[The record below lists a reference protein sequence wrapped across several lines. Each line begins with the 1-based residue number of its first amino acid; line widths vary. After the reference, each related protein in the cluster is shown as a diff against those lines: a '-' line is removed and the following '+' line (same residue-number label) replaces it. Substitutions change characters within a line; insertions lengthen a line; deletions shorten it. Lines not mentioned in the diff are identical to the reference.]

1 MRNIRLATLAVAV
14 IVVLLLPLS
23 LAALTVH
30 AAPAPLAPKLS
41 FAVNGTKIII
51 NSNFYN
57 LELDYSKGGI
67 TFLEVKND
75 LGKTMITVQNTTVP
89 AFSISIPGDNK
100 TILLRNGLL
109 DTKYVSNTTIIIS
122 IKYNYN
128 NETITQLYEFYSYS
142 PFIYTQIYYA
152 GNLTLTINIPTI
164 YSNKT
169 EMLTLYSSYEENKLV
184 LEKVEGSGIALLKG
198 LPLGFLEAEINSTKN
213 GTSLD
218 YVVAIKPSGVTPVL
232 LNLTVENKTGA
243 MLEKDL
249 GLTYVIPGGG
259 SHIISLEAAYSNYLP
274 LVVATPPF
282 GTIISNITNINNTLL
297 LVTSINKFVNQT
309 KREIKNLNDQINNLL
324 NKNRQI
330 QKQLDTCKGQI
341 DFLKQEIK
349 AAQDQ
354 ANVIKIR
361 LQHTGMKEAV
371 FFIIGVVLGL
381 IGGLYAVQ
389 IKR

>member
-1 MRNIRLATLAVAV
+1 MRNNRLAALAVAV
-14 IVVLLLPLS
+14 IAVLLIPLS
-23 LAALTVH
+23 LAALTAH
-30 AAPAPLAPKLS
+30 AASTPSAPKLR
-41 FAVNGTKIII
+41 FAINGTKIII
-51 NSNFYN
+51 NNDFYN

-67 TFLEVKND
+67 TFLEAKND
-75 LGKTMITVQNTTVP
+75 LGKSIITVQNTTVP
-89 AFSISIPGDNK
+89 AFSITIPGNNT
-100 TILLRNGLL
+100 TILLKNGIL
-109 DTKYVSNTTIIIS
+109 DTKYVSNNTIIIT

-142 PFIYTQIYYA
+142 PFIYTQIYYT
-152 GNLTLTINIPTI
+152 GNLTLTINLPAI
-164 YSNKT
+164 YPNNT
-169 EMLTLYSSYEENKLV
+169 QMLTLYSSYKENKLT
-184 LEKVEGSGIALLKG
+184 LEKIEGNGIALLKG
-198 LPLGFLEAEINSTKN
+198 LPLGFLEAEISSAKNST
-213 GTSLD
+213 SLE
-218 YVVAIKPSGVTPVL
+218 YVVAVKPSGATPVL

-259 SHIISLEAAYSNYLP
+259 PHTVGLEAAYSNYLP

-297 LVTSINKFVNQT
+297 LVTSINKFINQT

-324 NKNRQI
+324 DKNRQL

-354 ANVIKIR
+354 AAVIKIR
-361 LQHTGMKEAV
+361 LQHTGMKEAA
-371 FFIIGVVLGL
+371 FFVIGVILGL
-381 IGGLYAVQ
+381 IGGLYAVN